1 MLLVVSPNLA
11 VDRILEVDGFRPAAV
26 QRSRAVRSQPGGKG
40 SNVARVFRQLGGEVV
55 LVGFVGKR
63 NADWV
68 VDPLR
73 SIGVTVDAVEGYS
86 AECRTCTVILDVS
99 STGHPTV
106 INEESPAIE
115 PGAASALLAAVERRL
130 DRATALL
137 VTGSLSCGLAT
148 DFYNRI
154 LGMAAARPCL
164 TAIDATGD
172 ALRAGLQAR
181 PAIMKVN
188 ADEMKSAFGDL
199 GSDAH
204 QIAASM
210 KARGA
215 ELPAHALITLGS
227 SGALYMHD
235 GSLWHARPP
244 RVSHVNPIGAGD
256 SFAAGFIKAI
266 LDRKPPADALRF
278 ATAVAASDVLTP
290 EPGYIVSDEIGALYT
305 QTSVEPW

>member
-11 VDRILEVDGFRPAAV
+11 VDRILEVDGFRAAAV

-63 NADWV
+63 NAAWV
-68 VDPLR
+68 VDPLQAM
-73 SIGVTVDAVEGYS
+73 GVTVEAVEGYS
-86 AECRTCTVILDVS
+86 AECRTCTVILDVG

-115 PGAASALLAAVERRL
+115 SGAASAFLATIDRWL

-137 VTGSLSCGLAT
+137 VTGSLSRGLSA
-148 DFYNRI
+148 DFYYRV
-154 LGMAAARPCL
+154 LGMAATRRCL

-172 ALRAGLQAR
+172 VLRSGLQAQ
-181 PAIMKVN
+181 PAIVKVN
-188 ADEMKSAFGDL
+188 ADEMKAGFGEL
-199 GSDAH
+199 GHDAR

-210 KARGA
+210 KARCA

-227 SGALYMHD
+227 SGAVYMHD
-235 GSLWHARPP
+235 GALWYARPP

-266 LDRKPPADALRF
+266 LDRKSPDDALRL

-290 EPGYIVSDEIGALYT
+290 EPGYIVSDEIGELYT
-305 QTSVEPW
+305 QTSVERW